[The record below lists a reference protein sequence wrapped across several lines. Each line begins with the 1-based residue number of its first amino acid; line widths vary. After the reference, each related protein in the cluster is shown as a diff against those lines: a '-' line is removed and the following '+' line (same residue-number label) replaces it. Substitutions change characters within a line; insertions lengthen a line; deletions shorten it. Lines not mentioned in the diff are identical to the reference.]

1 MREPDSWIVGLAVAV
16 AVWFSAIVGFSLG
29 ILLVPVS
36 LPAANFAALAVF
48 SILVF
53 FVGRAWGKRT
63 SSKSKVA
70 WGLAATGWLTP
81 WLCVVSGVHGLSE
94 DLGGGV
100 RSIWSR
106 GSGHRC
112 YPSFT
117 DPVGAVES
125 VETEQVRALV
135 TGVLKRGFLV
145 LS

>member
-94 DLGGGV
+94 DLGGVFGA
-100 RSIWSR
+100 
-106 GSGHRC
+106 
-112 YPSFT
+112 F
-117 DPVGAVES
+117 GAVALVIVVIPAS
-125 VETEQVRALV
+125 LIRLGLWRAL
-135 TGVLKRGFLV
+135 KRNR
-145 LS
+145 